1 MPRSWWKPVTAAS
14 FRARAEVRIG
24 EMTVAVDE
32 VFGGFV
38 LVVDDEDEQVSVSPS
53 HRGTGIADAC
63 CARPSGWSMRAHTK
77 QV

>member
-1 MPRSWWKPVTAAS
+1 MTAA
-14 FRARAEVRIG
+14 V
-24 EMTVAVDE
+24 VDE
-32 VFGGFV
+32 VVGGFL